1 MPIQIALLLGA
12 AVGSLGG
19 YVIGRS
25 RLCGA
30 DACRAK
36 APMVFAIIAGA
47 FFGAAVAWFFS
58 QP

>member
-30 DACRAK
+30 VACRAK
-36 APMVFAIIAGA
+36 APLIFSVIAGA
-47 FFGAAVAWFFS
+47 FFGAAMAWFLHQS
-58 QP
+58 